1 MKFVRG
7 NFRLTRVI
15 LCLAL
20 ATAVSVPAIA
30 DDTWHNVYHSL
41 KHFFTGK
48 SGSSP
53 TPTTHHHVK
62 HAANNEKTEEAPQ
75 ASPSP
80 SASVTTA
87 REVVLPPGESA
98 TPRIVVLPASTP
110 APTPAVTNSQNIA
123 GPGATPNSSSEQPT
137 PPPPIAIKS
146 TYSASKSDSAT
157 AVEPVLRSLS
167 DKEAA
172 ASPTPTP

>member
-15 LCLAL
+15 LGLAL

-75 ASPSP
+75 ASP

>member
-7 NFRLTRVI
+7 NFRLARVI
-15 LCLAL
+15 LGLAL
-20 ATAVSVPAIA
+20 ATAVTVPAIA

-62 HAANNEKTEEAPQ
+62 HADHEKTEEAPQ

-80 SASVTTA
+80 PASVTTA

-98 TPRIVVLPASTP
+98 TPRVVVWPASTP

-123 GPGATPNSSSEQPT
+123 SSGATPNSSSEQPT

-146 TYSASKSDSAT
+146 TDSASKSDSAT

-167 DKEAA
+167 DQEAA

>member
-1 MKFVRG
+1 MKIDRG
-7 NFRLTRVI
+7 NFRLTRVM
-15 LCLAL
+15 LGLAL
-20 ATAVSVPAIA
+20 ATAVSVPARG
-30 DDTWHNVYHSL
+30 DDPWHNVYHSL

-62 HAANNEKTEEAPQ
+62 RTANHEKTEESPQ
-75 ASPSP
+75 GSPSP

-87 REVVLPPGESA
+87 REVVLPPSQSA
-98 TPRIVVLPASTP
+98 TPRVVVLPASTP
-110 APTPAVTNSQNIA
+110 APTPAVTNSQNVA

-146 TYSASKSDSAT
+146 TDSASKSDTAT
-157 AVEPVLRSLS
+157 GVEPVLRSLS
-167 DKEAA
+167 DQEAA
-172 ASPTPTP
+172 GSPTPTP